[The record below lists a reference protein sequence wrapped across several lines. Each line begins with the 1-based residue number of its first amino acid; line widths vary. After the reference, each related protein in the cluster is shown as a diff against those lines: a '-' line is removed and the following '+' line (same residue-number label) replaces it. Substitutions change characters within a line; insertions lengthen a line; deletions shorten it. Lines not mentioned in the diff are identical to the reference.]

1 MPRVYAAAT
10 GQCIYQDGSDS
21 DDTEQARAVEN
32 FRDDIRLDIDLR
44 RGYVVG
50 LVTVVRTTEEP
61 FLFAVDTDHSNPIVE
76 FYSSVR
82 RLVDNKPDWDL
93 YPGRP
98 ESAAV
103 EALLEHSW
111 ESRETEEVDIIESLG
126 DDSSTES
133 IHQKYMSAILA
144 IDRYFDTS
152 KPEDLPPHRIVVARN
167 PIDSQSSSIDHVC
180 RIEQTDPK
188 TSESS
193 PSSLSSVW
201 LESVRRWIF
210 DTTRG

>member
-10 GQCIYQDGSDS
+10 GQCIHRDSSDS

-82 RLVDNKPDWDL
+82 RLVNQKPDWDL

-103 EALLEHSW
+103 DALLEHSG
-111 ESRETEEVDIIESLG
+111 ESRKTEEVDMIENHG
-126 DDSSTES
+126 EDTPTES
-133 IHQKYMSAILA
+133 IHQNYMSAVLA
-144 IDRYFDTS
+144 IDRYFQTS
-152 KPEDLPPHRIVVARN
+152 ELEDLPPDRIVVARN
-167 PIDSQSSSIDHVC
+167 PIDSQLLSIDHVC
-180 RIEQTDPK
+180 RIDQTDSK
-188 TSESS
+188 TSESP
-193 PSSLSSVW
+193 PSSPSSVW
-201 LESVRRWIF
+201 LESLRRWIF
-210 DTTRG
+210 DTT